1 LIVLDEPTVAL
12 SLKEVRKVLDFVHK
26 IKEGG
31 KACIY
36 ISHTITDVYEI
47 ADRFI
52 VLDRGEVV
60 ASINKGDTTLQDLDA
75 FLLDFAHGRR
85 DKKEES

>member
-1 LIVLDEPTVAL
+1 VQ
-12 SLKEVRKVLDFVHK
+12 K

-36 ISHTITDVYEI
+36 ISHAIQDVYEV
-47 ADRFI
+47 ADRFV

-60 ASINKGDTTLQDLDA
+60 ASIDKKDTSLHELNE
-75 FLLDFAHGRR
+75 FMLKYAHGLK
-85 DKKEES
+85 DKSES